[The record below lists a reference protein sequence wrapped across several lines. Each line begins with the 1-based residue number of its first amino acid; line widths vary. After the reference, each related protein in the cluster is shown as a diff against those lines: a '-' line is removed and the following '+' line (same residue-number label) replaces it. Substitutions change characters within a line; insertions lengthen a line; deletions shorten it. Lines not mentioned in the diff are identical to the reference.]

1 MKLQTGRSCFMEYT
15 KLGNT
20 GIDVSRIA
28 LGCMG
33 YGDPNRW
40 HHNWTLTEDKARPLI
55 LKALDLGINYFDTAN
70 CYALGGSEEILGN
83 VLKGL
88 VNRDEVVIETKVNQK
103 MRQGPNGSGS
113 SRKAIMAEIDYSLKR
128 LGMDYI
134 DIYLLHRW
142 DPYTPIEETV
152 EAMQDVV
159 RAGKALYI
167 GCSTMAAWQFQKAR
181 TIARSLGGPNFICM
195 QSNYSLIYREEERE
209 MLPYCADAH
218 VGVTCYSP
226 LAAGRLAMRP
236 GVVDERGKLDK
247 VAKKKFDATADIDL
261 PVIQRTAELADGYGV
276 PMASIAMAWLLSK
289 NPVVAPLLGVMDLS
303 HFDSVEKAF
312 EVKLTPEDIASL
324 EQPYKPHAFID
335 TSRNA

>member
-1 MKLQTGRSCFMEYT
+1 MEYT

-103 MRQGPNGSGS
+103 MREGPNGSGS
-113 SRKAIMAEIDYSLKR
+113 SRKAIMAEIDHSLKR

-142 DPYTPIEETV
+142 DPHTPIEETV

-167 GCSTMAAWQFQKAR
+167 GCSTMAAWQFQKTR
-181 TIARSLGGPNFICM
+181 TIAKSLGGPNFICM

-247 VAKKKFDATADIDL
+247 VAKKKFDSTADMDL

-276 PMASIAMAWLLSK
+276 PMASIALAWLLSK
-289 NPVVAPLLGVMDLS
+289 SPVVAPLIGVMDLS
-303 HFDSVEKAF
+303 HFDGVEKAF
-312 EVKLTPEDIASL
+312 EVKLTPEDITSL